1 MVNVDDLP
9 ETRPVSFG
17 KKMRKY
23 DIIDLF
29 IVSFYN
35 FFTFALG
42 LGLGFLLWCIK

>member
-1 MVNVDDLP
+1 MADIDDLP
-9 ETRPVSFG
+9 GQMVSFD
-17 KKMRKY
+17 KKTRKY

-42 LGLGFLLWCIK
+42 LGLGFLLWGMR